1 MKKILILFVIMILSA
16 IITSP
21 GCITDTEQKVQ
32 TYNIIWVN
40 TQPSD
45 YEYIETQLSSQI
57 TPYKGI
63 EYDNVTISAN
73 EKDEVMHLHISAT
86 SPACRYPDL
95 YEFEYNNQELTR
107 TGYLLEAIPEKT
119 RQDAIGIA
127 MENPDIASS
136 LSGDVGDPTVRRI
149 LPETSEKFYKA
160 KTCLSIT
167 WEKILTSALVDM
179 DTLSVVKMWN
189 GEG

>member
-1 MKKILILFVIMILSA
+1 MILSA
-16 IITSP
+16 IIISP

-32 TYNIIWVN
+32 TYNSIWVN

-45 YEYIETQLSSQI
+45 YEDIEAQLSRQI
-57 TPYKGI
+57 TPYQGT

-73 EKDEVMHLHISAT
+73 EKDDVMHLHISAT
-86 SPACRYPDL
+86 SPTCRYPDL
-95 YEFEYNNQELTR
+95 YEFAYRDQKLTR

-119 RQDAIGIA
+119 RQNAIGIA

-136 LSGDVGDPTVRRI
+136 LSGDVGNPTVRRI

-160 KTCLSIT
+160 KTCLSVT
-167 WEKILTSALVDM
+167 WEKILTSALIDV